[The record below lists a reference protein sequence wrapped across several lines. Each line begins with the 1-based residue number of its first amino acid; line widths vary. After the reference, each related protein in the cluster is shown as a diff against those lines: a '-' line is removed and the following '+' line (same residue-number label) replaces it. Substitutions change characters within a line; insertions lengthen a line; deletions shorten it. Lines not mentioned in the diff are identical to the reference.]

1 MDRWSDFPPDNPF
14 RFRYYT
20 KMHARHALLCLPL
33 LLTARAAV
41 VINEVH
47 YDSEPSLER
56 AEFIELH
63 NTGPDA
69 VDLTG
74 WHFEDGIQFVFPT
87 GTVLQAGAFL
97 VLAENLAGFHAKF
110 NPPSAQRELAR
121 MAAAYLELPRRGV
134 KIISVEITADEAVI
148 ESRIASKQR
157 LQFKKLTDVVLY
169 RQLRDSGV
177 FTTPLIPRTDL
188 RVDTGKASP
197 AEAAR
202 QIASHSR
209 LI

>member
-1 MDRWSDFPPDNPF
+1 MPSHPVTVYTPDWLSNDPV
-14 RFRYYT
+14 RTDPRC
-20 KMHARHALLCLPL
+20 H
-33 LLTARAAV
+33 
-41 VINEVH
+41 
-47 YDSEPSLER
+47 SS
-56 AEFIELH
+56 
-63 NTGPDA
+63 
-69 VDLTG
+69 
-74 WHFEDGIQFVFPT
+74 
-87 GTVLQAGAFL
+87 
-97 VLAENLAGFHAKF
+97 
-110 NPPSAQRELAR
+110 
-121 MAAAYLELPRRGV
+121 ELPRRGV